1 MEEVSPREAEVR
13 LWPSWQT
20 AKTHDWKGQPTV
32 CLVKRAGGGGV
43 MGLGMGSGKGLVC
56 GEPVINKQRQ
66 AGDTQ
71 LKAKQTRER

>member
-1 MEEVSPREAEVR
+1 MSPREAEVR

-20 AKTHDWKGQPTV
+20 AKTDDWKGQPTV
-32 CLVKRAGGGGV
+32 CLVKRAEGGGAGV
-43 MGLGMGSGKGLVC
+43 TGLGMGWGKGLVC

-71 LKAKQTRER
+71 LRAKQTRER